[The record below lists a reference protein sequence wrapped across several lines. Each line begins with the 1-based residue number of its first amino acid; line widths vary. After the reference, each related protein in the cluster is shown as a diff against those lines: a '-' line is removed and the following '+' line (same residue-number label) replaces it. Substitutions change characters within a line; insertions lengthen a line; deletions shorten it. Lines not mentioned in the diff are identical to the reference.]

1 MTHKVPTVDDHKF
14 DLDFLSKDSK
24 PIANLKK
31 TYKIII
37 ADDDED
43 IHTLTE
49 LLLKDFIFEKEG
61 LIFIHTY
68 SAVETIRCIDRH
80 PDAAVILL
88 DVVMEEMNSGLK
100 VVDYIRKVQKN
111 RMIRIVLRTGQPG
124 YAPEESLIR
133 DYDINDYRL
142 KTELTKQKMYTTL
155 YACLRSYR
163 DLMHIERN
171 KSSLE
176 ELIKISGDLF
186 KKNSLID
193 FLESIFMQISIFQKY
208 TLHLPPYVKLE
219 KNGLI
224 FKADGIILIGIGK
237 YKIYENHSID
247 EIKDLIG
254 IENLL
259 DDLPETNE
267 NIIYLKDGLLFY
279 NKGISSLRDYV
290 YVELDK
296 DLYDKALIELL
307 INNYAL
313 ALENYQLNELLIKSH
328 EDVIFTLTE
337 TIERHSNE
345 TSNHV
350 KRVSVFM
357 KLLAK
362 HYDIPESEWDLLRIS
377 SVLHDIGKIGIP
389 DSILK
394 KPGKLTLQEF
404 EVIKTHT
411 EIGYR
416 ILGTN
421 NHPIFEKAA
430 DIAYYHHE
438 KFDGTGY
445 PKGLSGTDIPLYAR
459 MMAIIDVFDAL
470 VSKRCYKKAIPID
483 EVFEIMLSE
492 SGKHFDPI
500 LLELFLNEKEEIV
513 KVLKKYTD

>member
-1 MTHKVPTVDDHKF
+1 MTKPNLLLDDQKF
-14 DLDFLSKDSK
+14 DLDFLAKDMTQK
-24 PIANLKK
+24 PQVKK

-37 ADDDED
+37 SDDDED

-49 LLLKDFIFEKEG
+49 LLLKDFVFEDEG
-61 LIFIHTY
+61 LVFIHTY
-68 SAVETIRCIDRH
+68 SAIETIRTMDKN
-80 PDAAVILL
+80 PDAAIILL

-111 RMIRIVLRTGQPG
+111 RLVRIVLRTGQPG

-133 DYDINDYRL
+133 DYDINDYKL
-142 KTELTKQKMYTTL
+142 KTELTKQKLYTTI

-163 DLMHIERN
+163 DLMQIERN

-176 ELIKISGDLF
+176 ELVKISGDLF
-186 KKNSLID
+186 KRKSLLD
-193 FLESIFMQISIFQKY
+193 FLESIFAQISIFQKY
-208 TLHLPPYVKLE
+208 TLHLPIETPIE

-224 FKADGIILIGIGK
+224 FKANGEILAGIGR
-237 YKIYENHSID
+237 YKVYVDHTIQEVQSLNPIV
-247 EIKDLIG
+247 
-254 IENLL
+254 NLL
-259 DDLPETNE
+259 PELPEINE
-267 NIIYLKDGLLFY
+267 NIIYMENGLLFY
-279 NKGISSLRDYV
+279 NKGITSLRDFV
-290 YVELDK
+290 YIELNK

-313 ALENYQLNELLIKSH
+313 ALENYQLNELLVKSH

-362 HYDIPESEWDLLRIS
+362 HYDVPETEWDLLRIS

-394 KPGKLTLQEF
+394 KPGRLTQEEF
-404 EVIKTHT
+404 ETIKTHT

-421 NHPIFEKAA
+421 DHPIFEKAA

-438 KFDGTGY
+438 KFDGSGY
-445 PKGLSGTDIPLYAR
+445 PLGLSGTDIPLYAR

-470 VSKRCYKKAIPID
+470 VSKRCYKEALPVD
-483 EVFEIMLSE
+483 EVFEIMASE

-500 LLELFLNEKEEIV
+500 LLELFLKDKDEIQRI
-513 KVLKKYTD
+513 LTEYTD

>member
-1 MTHKVPTVDDHKF
+1 MTHKIPPLEDHKF

-24 PIANLKK
+24 PIAHLKK

-49 LLLKDFIFEKEG
+49 LLLKDFVFEDEG
-61 LIFIHTY
+61 LFFIHTY
-68 SAVETIRCIDRH
+68 SADETIRNMDRH

-88 DVVMEEMNSGLK
+88 DVVMEEMDSGLK
-100 VVDYIRKVQKN
+100 VIDYIRKVQKN
-111 RMIRIVLRTGQPG
+111 RLIRIVLRTGQPG
-124 YAPEESLIR
+124 YAPEENLIR
-133 DYDINDYRL
+133 DYDINDYKL

-176 ELIKISGDLF
+176 ELVKISGDLF
-186 KKNSLID
+186 KKKSLID
-193 FLESIFMQISIFQKY
+193 FLESIFIQISIFQKY
-208 TLHLPPYVKLE
+208 TLHLMPNSKIE

-224 FKADGIILIGIGK
+224 FTANGIILIGIGK
-237 YKIYENHSID
+237 FKIYETHLID
-247 EIKDLIG
+247 EIKGLIG
-254 IENLL
+254 IEDVLHE
-259 DDLPETNE
+259 LPETNK
-267 NIIYLKDGLLFY
+267 NVIYLKKGLLFY

-290 YVELDK
+290 YIELDK
-296 DLYDKALIELL
+296 ERYDKALIELL

-313 ALENYQLNELLIKSH
+313 ALENYQLNELLVKSH

-362 HYDIPESEWDLLRIS
+362 HYDVPESEWDLLRIS

-394 KPGKLTLQEF
+394 KPGKLSYQEF
-404 EVIKTHT
+404 EIIKTHT

-445 PKGLSGTDIPLYAR
+445 PLGLSGTNIPLYAR

-470 VSKRCYKKAIPID
+470 VSKRCYKEAIPID
-483 EVFEIMLSE
+483 EVFKIMRSE

-500 LLELFLNEKEEIV
+500 LLGLFLNEKEAII
-513 KVLKKYTD
+513 KVLEEYVD

>member
-1 MTHKVPTVDDHKF
+1 MTHKMPTVDDHKF
-14 DLDFLSKDSK
+14 DLDFLSRDSK
-24 PIANLKK
+24 PTANLKK
-31 TYKIII
+31 TYKIIV

-163 DLMHIERN
+163 DLIHIERN

-176 ELIKISGDLF
+176 ELVKISGDLF

-208 TLHLPPYVKLE
+208 TLHLPPHMKLE

-224 FKADGIILIGIGK
+224 FKANGIILIGIGK
-237 YKIYENHSID
+237 FKIYENHSID

-259 DDLPETNE
+259 DDLPKTNE
-267 NIIYLKDGLLFY
+267 NIIYLKEGLLFY

-459 MMAIIDVFDAL
+459 MMSIIDVFDAL
-470 VSKRCYKKAIPID
+470 VSKRCYKEALPID
-483 EVFEIMLSE
+483 EVFRIMLSE

-513 KVLKKYTD
+513 EVLKKYTD